1 MSSSHCK
8 ISSHLKRLSNSL
20 FLATVLLVCANNAA
34 RPEYPARPV
43 KIIVPV
49 APGGGTDIM
58 ARLLAHT
65 LSERLG
71 QQFIVEN
78 RPGAGGIV
86 GAKSVT
92 TARPDG
98 LTLLYAP
105 AALALSVITSKTP
118 PYDLATDFTPIVNT
132 AINPAV
138 LVVHPSVRARTL
150 TEFIAYG
157 RAHSGKLSYGS
168 PGVGTAS
175 HFAGELLKADAGFDM
190 VHVPN
195 RGMTPSL
202 NDLLSGQVQVLF
214 AGTTSVVSEG
224 TGRMRPIAI
233 AEMQR
238 SGLLPDLPTM
248 DESGLPGF
256 EVGNWAGLLGP
267 AGLDPAIV
275 RKLNGEILAILGTP
289 SVRERAKIMGFD
301 IVGSTPEKLATQ
313 LQEDIRRWSR
323 IADFVRKDQ

>member
-1 MSSSHCK
+1 V
-8 ISSHLKRLSNSL
+8 I
-20 FLATVLLVCANNAA
+20 LAAILLIWATDAA

-58 ARLLAHT
+58 ARLLAHK

-78 RPGAGGIV
+78 HPGAGGVI

-92 TARPDG
+92 AARPDG

-105 AALALSVITSKTP
+105 AALALSVVTSKTP
-118 PYDLATDFTPIVNT
+118 PYDLARDFAPIINT

-138 LVVHPSVRARTL
+138 LVVHPSVPARTL

-175 HFAGELLKADAGFDM
+175 HLAGELLKADAGFDM

-202 NDLLSGQVQVLF
+202 NDLLAGQVQVLF
-214 AGTTSVVSEG
+214 AGVTSVVSEG
-224 TGRMRPIAI
+224 EGRMRPIAI
-233 AEMQR
+233 AEMTR
-238 SGLLPDLPTM
+238 SRLLPNLPTM
-248 DESGLPGF
+248 EESGLPRF

-267 AGLDPAIV
+267 ARLDPEIV
-275 RKLNGEILAILGTP
+275 RKLNREILAILRRP
-289 SVRERAKIMGFD
+289 DVQERARLMGFD
-301 IVGSTPEKLATQ
+301 IVGSTPEQFATQ
-313 LQEDIRRWSR
+313 LQDDVRRWSR
-323 IADFVRKDQ
+323 IADVVRKDQ